1 MSSPTATVIKVK
13 SGDNQPEYIFTHRSP
28 QDMFK
33 HVINS
38 DNVIDYRVFIG
49 EQTRDIDEFY
59 EIIDEGYKDDNY
71 DVELRQQIYNWLNDW
86 FLEYQEEIQGGA
98 EYQSFGLIN
107 VYRLHHH
114 VIPYTEFTGLFTL
127 IRSIPLHHSFPMAEL
142 SDLINDCIIQRM
154 KAQKFISIK
163 NIMPL
168 MEYVWKHP

>member
-33 HVINS
+33 NVINS

-49 EQTRDIDEFY
+49 EQTRDIGEFY
-59 EIIDEGYKDDNY
+59 DIIDEGYKDDNY

-86 FLEYQEEIQGGA
+86 FLVYQEEIQA
-98 EYQSFGLIN
+98 KTDDRSFGLID
-107 VYRLHHH
+107 VYRLDHH
-114 VIPYTEFTGLFTL
+114 VIPYTEFTDLLTL
-127 IRSIPLHHSFPMAEL
+127 IRNIQLHHSFPMAKL
-142 SDLINDCIIQRM
+142 SDLINVCIIQRM

-168 MEYVWKHP
+168 MEYVWKHS